1 MARRRGNAQGGRQG
15 CRRCR
20 IGIAGVLLVLFT
32 LIIGVQAAAA
42 ATDVRAHLT
51 AARDLLR
58 LASSAAPASFDQR
71 RSIIERVGQ
80 EITLAEVGLDQWPL
94 RHLSALP
101 LLGRDLRVAAAL
113 TASARDTVA
122 ATRNVMEA
130 FAHLR
135 TGRLNAA
142 AITDSSDTLLRLAT
156 TIDAGARRIRATKPL
171 LLERQRQEFL
181 VAAGGAAR
189 KANLLGH
196 GLKLTARLY
205 GFPQP
210 ARIFLALQ
218 NPAELRGTGGLIG
231 QYGIL
236 EGSPTGPRLV
246 GTSSYTV
253 LNDRVARLPRP
264 SRAASGSY
272 AGAGTGNAWSAVN
285 LAPHLPAVG
294 ARIVELYRRITGS
307 RLDGVIAVDPLAVAE
322 ILQVSGPITV
332 GQTRIAADNVVDAT
346 LVQAYVRFGDD
357 VAARR
362 RFLGEVARAAFVA
375 LQRALAADPEAL
387 VLRLATAARSRHL
400 QVYATDPEAERALDE
415 LGVTGSAAAPEHG
428 DYFLPVGVNTA
439 GNKLDAF
446 LQRRFGYTVRLHA
459 DGSAQT
465 KVDAVLHNG
474 VRLGRLPRYVVGPYD
489 RRFRVGENRIYQ
501 SLYLAAGYGF
511 ARATLDG
518 RDTPAEARRDVGA
531 LTLSKQVSILPG
543 RRVQLAYVLERT
555 GAAKVVDGRMRYE
568 LLVRPQATVLPDS
581 LEVAIQAPSG
591 WRFEG
596 VPDGARQAGPWARW
610 SGLLDQ
616 ERIMVFTLQREP

>member
-1 MARRRGNAQGGRQG
+1 
-15 CRRCR
+15 
-20 IGIAGVLLVLFT
+20 
-32 LIIGVQAAAA
+32 
-42 ATDVRAHLT
+42 
-51 AARDLLR
+51 
-58 LASSAAPASFDQR
+58 
-71 RSIIERVGQ
+71 
-80 EITLAEVGLDQWPL
+80 
-94 RHLSALP
+94 
-101 LLGRDLRVAAAL
+101 
-113 TASARDTVA
+113 
-122 ATRNVMEA
+122 
-130 FAHLR
+130 
-135 TGRLNAA
+135 
-142 AITDSSDTLLRLAT
+142 
-156 TIDAGARRIRATKPL
+156 
-171 LLERQRQEFL
+171 
-181 VAAGGAAR
+181 
-189 KANLLGH
+189 
-196 GLKLTARLY
+196 
-205 GFPQP
+205 
-210 ARIFLALQ
+210 
-218 NPAELRGTGGLIG
+218 
-231 QYGIL
+231 
-236 EGSPTGPRLV
+236 
-246 GTSSYTV
+246 
-253 LNDRVARLPRP
+253 
-264 SRAASGSY
+264 
-272 AGAGTGNAWSAVN
+272 
-285 LAPHLPAVG
+285 
-294 ARIVELYRRITGS
+294 
-307 RLDGVIAVDPLAVAE
+307 
-322 ILQVSGPITV
+322 V

-400 QVYATDPEAERALDE
+400 QVYVTDPEAERALDE

-616 ERIMVFTLQREP
+616 ERIMVFTLQRER